1 MLSSSLDMRAL
12 ILTGGLGTRLRPL
25 TLDLPKPVLPVVNR
39 PFLEHQLL
47 DLRRQ
52 GVREVLLATGYKPE
66 AFAKAFG
73 NGKRLGL
80 KLRYAH
86 ETRPLGTGGAV
97 RQALPFF
104 TSTTLVL
111 NGDVL
116 QRLDLASFLRT
127 HTALRAEVS
136 IALTRVADPTQFGL
150 VETDRKGL
158 VKRFLEKPSVDEL
171 TCDTINAGAYLFEPS
186 ALDLIPPGVLYSL
199 ERGLFPELLKRGRRM
214 AGWVS
219 HGYWLDIGTHD
230 KYLQAH
236 VDGLGGAWP
245 LPLAGLRRR
254 GPFLLDRGAKLSPR
268 AVHDGR
274 GQVLLG
280 RGAVVGAG
288 ARFSGSVCLG
298 ADVRVDEGAVL
309 NDCVVLDGARIGAEA
324 RLDRCLVGRDCRI
337 GAGSVVGPGR
347 ALGDGSRLTPFSR

>member
-1 MLSSSLDMRAL
+1 MRAL

-52 GVREVLLATGYKPE
+52 GVREVLLATGYKPQ

-97 RQALPFF
+97 RQALSFF
-104 TSTTLVL
+104 KGTTLVL

-116 QRLDLASFLRT
+116 QRLDLDAFRRCHVGLK
-127 HTALRAEVS
+127 AEVS
-136 IALTRVADPTQFGL
+136 SALTRVADPTQFGL
-150 VETDRKGL
+150 VETDRRGL

-280 RGAVVGAG
+280 RG
-288 ARFSGSVCLG
+288 
-298 ADVRVDEGAVL
+298 
-309 NDCVVLDGARIGAEA
+309 
-324 RLDRCLVGRDCRI
+324 
-337 GAGSVVGPGR
+337 
-347 ALGDGSRLTPFSR
+347 

>member
-1 MLSSSLDMRAL
+1 MRAL

-52 GVREVLLATGYKPE
+52 GVREVLLATGYKPA
-66 AFAKAFG
+66 AFSRAFG
-73 NGKRLGL
+73 TGARLGL

-97 RQALPFF
+97 RQALSFF
-104 TSTTLVL
+104 KGTTLVL

-116 QRLDLASFLRT
+116 QRLDLASFRRR
-127 HTALRAEVS
+127 HQALDAEVS

-158 VKRFLEKPSVDEL
+158 VKRFLEKPSPEEV
-171 TCDTINAGAYLFEPS
+171 TCDTINAGAYLIEPS
-186 ALDLIPPGVLYSL
+186 ALDLIPPGVLYSI
-199 ERGLFPELLKRGRRM
+199 ERGLFPELLKRGRRI

-219 HGYWLDIGTHD
+219 NGYWLDIGTLD

-280 RGAVVGAG
+280 RGAVVEAG

-298 ADVRVDEGAVL
+298 AGVRVDAGAAL
-309 NDCVVLDGARIGAEA
+309 NDCVVLDGARIGPET
-324 RLDRCLVGRDCRI
+324 RLDRCLVGRECRV

-347 ALGDGSRLTPFSR
+347 ALGDRSRLTPFSR

>member
-1 MLSSSLDMRAL
+1 MRAL

-25 TLDLPKPVLPVVNR
+25 TLALPKPVLPVVNR

-52 GVREVLLATGYKPE
+52 GVREVLLATGYKPK

-73 NGKRLGL
+73 NGHRLGL

-97 RQALPFF
+97 RQALSFF
-104 TSTTLVL
+104 KGTTLVL

-116 QRLDLASFLRT
+116 QRLDLASFRKRHLDV
-127 HTALRAEVS
+127 RAEVS

-150 VETDRKGL
+150 VETNGRGL
-158 VKRFLEKPSVDEL
+158 VKRFLEKPSPEEV
-171 TCDTINAGAYLFEPS
+171 TCDTINAGAYLIEPS
-186 ALDLIPPGVLYSL
+186 ALDLIPPGVLYSI

-219 HGYWLDIGTHD
+219 NGYWLDIGTLD

-245 LPLAGLRRR
+245 LPLAGLRHK
-254 GPFLLDRGAKLSPR
+254 GAFLLDHGARLSPR
-268 AVHDGR
+268 ASHEGR
-274 GQVLLG
+274 GRVLLG
-280 RGAVVGAG
+280 PGTTVEAG

-298 ADVRVDEGAVL
+298 ADVRVAPGAAL
-309 NDCVVLDGARIGAEA
+309 NDCVVLDGARIGAES
-324 RLDRCLVGRDCRI
+324 RLDRCLVGRNVRI

>member
-1 MLSSSLDMRAL
+1 MRAI

-25 TLDLPKPVLPVVNR
+25 TLALPKPVLPVVNR

-52 GVREVLLATGYKPE
+52 GVREVLLATGYKPK
-66 AFAKAFG
+66 AFARAFG
-73 NGKRLGL
+73 NGKKLGL

-97 RQALPFF
+97 RQALSFF
-104 TSTTLVL
+104 KGTTLVL

-116 QRLDLASFLRT
+116 QRLDLASFRERHMT
-127 HTALRAEVS
+127 TGAEVTIS
-136 IALTRVADPTQFGL
+136 LTRVGDPTQFGL

-158 VKRFLEKPSVDEL
+158 VKRFLEKPSPEEV
-171 TCDTINAGAYLFEPS
+171 TCDTVNAGAYLIEPS
-186 ALDLIPPGVLYSL
+186 AMDLVPPGVLYSI
-199 ERGLFPELLKRGRRM
+199 ERGLFPELLKRGRRL

-219 HGYWLDIGTHD
+219 NGYWLDIGTLD

-245 LPLAGLRRR
+245 LPLAGLRRK
-254 GPFLLDRGAKLSPR
+254 GPFLLDRGARLSPR

-280 RGAVVGAG
+280 RGAVVDGA

-298 ADVRVDEGAVL
+298 AEVRVAAGASL
-309 NDCVVLDGARIGAEA
+309 NDCVVLDGAHIGADA
-324 RLDRCLVGRDCRI
+324 RLDRCLVGRDCLI
-337 GAGSVVGPGR
+337 GAGSIVGPGR
-347 ALGDGSRLTPFSR
+347 ALGDGSKLTPFSR